1 MDFIDSGLA
10 ANQGQDTEPLFP
22 DRNGSLARRA
32 EVGPASGDVT
42 FPGTAEPA
50 YSTAMG
56 AVNFTNY
63 DTGRDIIPVY
73 CSLLAAI
80 IVGLVI
86 YVTVKCWSTCKQKQQ
101 LAKARAGELDGG
113 CEGEKLHGDSGVY
126 VDTHSLHEP
135 QMAKAARVDPGLYT
149 KLPAVK
155 RQEIERL
162 LASQGGGTARADWR
176 GLARLLGYEEERVAT
191 IGRGED
197 PPHTLLSDWSA
208 RPDASVD
215 LLCKALARM
224 EREDIVERL
233 KPEPAVTSMV

>member
-22 DRNGSLARRA
+22 DKNVSLGRRA
-32 EVGPASGDVT
+32 EGAP
-42 FPGTAEPA
+42 FPGTVEPP

-56 AVNFTNY
+56 AVNFTDY

-113 CEGEKLHGDSGVY
+113 GEGEKLHSDSGVF

-135 QMAKAARVDPGLYT
+135 QTAKAARIDPGLYS
-149 KLPAVK
+149 KLPVQK
-155 RQEIERL
+155 RQEVERL
-162 LASQGGGTARADWR
+162 LVGQAGGTVRGDWR
-176 GLARLLGYEEERVAT
+176 SLAHLLGYEEERVAT

-197 PPHTLLSDWSA
+197 PPHTLLSDWSSRA
-208 RPDASVD
+208 DATVD